1 MTVIDD
7 RSDLRRRSTG
17 DLVKDL
23 SHQASTLVRQE
34 IELAKTEM
42 AEKGKKAGVGVGLL
56 AGAAFAA
63 LLMLGALTAFLILAL
78 DEAMPD
84 WVAAL
89 VVTIGW
95 GAVAIVLAL
104 IGRQKVQEVGTP
116 VPEKTVE
123 SVKEDIEWLKHP
135 TS

>member
-1 MTVIDD
+1 MTVVDG
-7 RSDLRRRSTG
+7 RSDLRDRSTG

-23 SHQASTLVRQE
+23 SQQASTLVRQE

-42 AEKGKKAGVGVGLL
+42 AEKGKKAGIGVGLF
-56 AGAAFAA
+56 AGAGVAG

-84 WVAAL
+84 WAAAL
-89 VVTIGW
+89 VVTLGW
-95 GAVAIVLAL
+95 GIVTAALAL
-104 IGRQKVQEVGTP
+104 IGRQKLREVGTP

>member
-1 MTVIDD
+1 MTVVNG
-7 RSDLRRRSTG
+7 RSKLRDRSTG

-23 SHQASTLVRQE
+23 SQQASRLVRQE
-34 IELAKTEM
+34 IELAKTEL
-42 AEKGKKAGVGVGLL
+42 AEKGKQAGIVAGLL
-56 AGAAFAA
+56 AGAAVAA

-84 WVAAL
+84 WAAAI
-89 VVTIGW
+89 VVTLVW
-95 GAVAIVLAL
+95 GAVAVVLAL
-104 IGRQKVQEVGTP
+104 VGRQKAQEIGTP

-135 TS
+135 TN

>member
-23 SHQASTLVRQE
+23 SQQASTLVRQE

-42 AEKGKKAGVGVGLL
+42 AEKGKKAGLGVGLL
-56 AGAAFAA
+56 AGATFAA

-84 WVAAL
+84 WAAAL

-95 GAVAIVLAL
+95 GAVAVVLAL
-104 IGRQKVQEVGTP
+104 IGRQKVQEVGRP